1 MISIAT
7 SNRVQTQKAKV
18 ARLESQIRNAQ
29 ARLSEA
35 RKALAREELLQ
46 LKEQIETIGLPFD
59 ELMDLLR
66 QLAKGDNDEHKQ

>member
-1 MISIAT
+1 M
-7 SNRVQTQKAKV
+7 
-18 ARLESQIRNAQ
+18 ESQIRNAQ